1 MKTTASIVTYLTDSQ
16 ELSLCVKSLLAD
28 GIDMVYIVDN
38 SPGREIESLLHGN
51 NAVTYIHNG
60 KNLGYGTAHNIAIRR
75 AMELGV
81 EYHLVINSDVR
92 FGHDTLGPIIRYMD
106 ANPGTGQLIPNMVYP
121 DGSLQ
126 HSVRLLPTPADLIL
140 RRFLPDVLS
149 RKLDNRYMLR
159 FWNHSTPL
167 DIPYHQ
173 GSFMFFRMSALKEVG
188 LFDERFFMYPEDIDI
203 TRRMHRRYRT
213 MFWPEVTV
221 VHDHRAASYHSF
233 RMLCIHMIN
242 MVRYFNKWGWFFDS
256 ERRRLNRATLD
267 TISRLKD

>member
-188 LFDERFFMYPEDIDI
+188 LFDERFFMYPEDIDLS
-203 TRRMHRRYRT
+203 RRLRQ
-213 MFWPEVTV
+213 
-221 VHDHRAASYHSF
+221 DHIVLYYPAVSIIHAHAAASYRNL
-233 RMLCIHMIN
+233 RMLRIHADNMI
-242 MVRYFNKWGWFFDS
+242 RYFRKWGVWSDRQ
-256 ERRRLNRATLD
+256 RRQFNGDVNSVTL
-267 TISRLKD
+267 L